1 MLHGAMDELRMGDP
15 WDLSTDV
22 GPVIDAEARA
32 GIEAHIAAHEVE
44 GRVLK
49 SLKAPAEGLFVPPT
63 IIKLNGIE
71 ELEREIFGPVLHVAT
86 FEADEIDAVVDAVN
100 ARGFGLT
107 FGLHTRIDDR
117 VQRIVERVRCGNVY
131 VNRNQIG
138 AVVGSQPFGGEGLSG
153 TGPKAGGPHYV
164 RRFLAAPGIVAD
176 EADGV
181 LVSAGTTQATLDS
194 LTVPDWTAAAESL
207 PGPTGESNR
216 LASHPR
222 GKVLCLGPTAA
233 SAFAQADE
241 ALAAGNA
248 VLLVAPGASASVL
261 ERGGAVAALDGVLDP
276 ETLAGIGGIDAVAS
290 YAGDA
295 ALRAIR
301 QALAA
306 RDGALIPLISEP
318 GQAERYTLERHVCVD
333 TTAAGG
339 NAALLAEAGA
349 E

>member
-1 MLHGAMDELRMGDP
+1 
-15 WDLSTDV
+15 
-22 GPVIDAEARA
+22 VIDAEARA
-32 GIEAHIAAHEVE
+32 DIEDHIATHAAG

-49 SLKAPAEGLFVPPT
+49 SLKAPAEGMFVPPT
-63 IIKLNGIE
+63 VIRLNGIE

-86 FEADEIDAVVDAVN
+86 FEAGEIDAVVDAVN

-164 RRFLAAPGIVAD
+164 KRFLAVPRATED
-176 EADGV
+176 DADGV
-181 LVSAGTTQATLDS
+181 LVSAGTVQAALDS
-194 LTVPDWTAAAESL
+194 LTVPEWRTAPETL

-233 SAFAQADE
+233 AAFAQADE
-241 ALAAGNA
+241 ALAVGNA
-248 VLLVAPGASASVL
+248 ALLVAPGASASVL
-261 ERGGAVAALDGVLDP
+261 ERGGSVAALDGVLDP
-276 ETLAGIGGIDAVAS
+276 AALDGLDGIDAVAS
-290 YAGDA
+290 YAGGET
-295 ALRAIR
+295 LRVLR
-301 QALAA
+301 KALAV
-306 RDGALIPLISEP
+306 REGALIPLISEP
-318 GQAERYTLERHVCVD
+318 GQPERYTLERHVCVD

>member
-1 MLHGAMDELRMGDP
+1 M
-15 WDLSTDV
+15 
-22 GPVIDAEARA
+22 
-32 GIEAHIAAHEVE
+32 
-44 GRVLK
+44 
-49 SLKAPAEGLFVPPT
+49 FVPPT
-63 IIKLNGIE
+63 VIRLNGIE

-100 ARGFGLT
+100 ARGYGLT

-117 VQRIVERVRCGNVY
+117 VQRIVERVRCGNTY

-164 RRFLAAPGIVAD
+164 KRFLAVPQTPVD
-176 EADGV
+176 NTDGV
-181 LVSAGTTQATLDS
+181 LVSAGAVQEVLDS
-194 LTVPDWTAAAESL
+194 LTVPDWRAQPETL

-233 SAFAQADE
+233 AAFAQADE
-241 ALAAGNA
+241 ALRGGNA
-248 VLLVAPGASASVL
+248 ALLVAPGASASVL
-261 ERGGAVAALDGVLDP
+261 ERGGSVAALDGVVDP
-276 ETLAGIGGIDAVAS
+276 AALAQINGIDAVAS
-290 YAGDA
+290 YAAGEVLR
-295 ALRAIR
+295 ALR
-301 QALAA
+301 QSLALCE
-306 RDGALIPLISEP
+306 GALIPLICES
-318 GQAERYTLERHVCVD
+318 GQPERYTLERHVCVD

>member
-1 MLHGAMDELRMGDP
+1 
-15 WDLSTDV
+15 
-22 GPVIDAEARA
+22 VIR
-32 GIEAHIAAHEVE
+32 
-44 GRVLK
+44 
-49 SLKAPAEGLFVPPT
+49 
-63 IIKLNGIE
+63 LNGIE

-86 FEADEIDAVVDAVN
+86 FEASEIDAVVDAVN

-164 RRFLAAPGIVAD
+164 KRFMAVNGAPERD
-176 EADGV
+176 ADGV
-181 LVSAGTTQATLDS
+181 LISAETVQATLDS
-194 LTVPDWTAAAESL
+194 LTVPDWTAMPDTL

-222 GKVLCLGPTAA
+222 GKVLCLGPTPAA
-233 SAFAQADE
+233 AFAQADE
-241 ALAAGNA
+241 ALATGNA

-261 ERGGAVAALDGVLDP
+261 KRGGSVAALDGVLDP
-276 ETLAGIGGIDAVAS
+276 AALAGLGGMDAVAS
-290 YAGDA
+290 YAQGET
-295 ALRAIR
+295 LRALR

-306 RDGALIPLISEP
+306 GDGALIPLICEP
-318 GQAERYTLERHVCVD
+318 GQPERYTLERHVCVD

-349 E
+349 A